1 MIEVTFNDLNRSV
14 IYRSPNS
21 VTTEYG
27 VITGFDVTTVF
38 ICITDEATR
47 QITRKAVSRRDL
59 QYDESHRRNSADS
72 IFQHRELKP

>member
-38 ICITDEATR
+38 ILHNR
-47 QITRKAVSRRDL
+47 
-59 QYDESHRRNSADS
+59 
-72 IFQHRELKP
+72 